1 MLYNC
6 YSKYMT
12 TTSQDL
18 TAAIATATV
27 NIKKATNLGLRNMAQ
42 DIRRERKA
50 MIAKLEGMNA

>member
-1 MLYNC
+1 
-6 YSKYMT
+6 MT

-27 NIKKATNLGLRNMAQ
+27 NIKKATSLGLRNMAQ